1 MPNGNKKRTVL
12 KLGIIATVAALVSA
26 CAPAQTSYHPSGN
39 GIIDVVVPY
48 GTGGGTDT
56 WARFITPYF
65 ATMQEDVNR
74 YQIENIPGG
83 ESITGTNAYVETG
96 VGTGEQVLVA
106 SATTYFQN
114 MLNHPA
120 AQFKFDEMEPLV
132 FNGTGAVLW
141 TNGKSGINSVED
153 LIYRDEESLFGGM
166 SATGLDLVPLL
177 ALEALGAPVKGV
189 FGMEGR
195 GPSRLATQRGE
206 TDLDFQTTASYLSQV
221 EPFVEIGEARP
232 LFSVGIL
239 EDGVVVRDPNVPDI
253 PTFAEIYEKYGG
265 KTEEQRKAYE
275 AYQAFVTPGFFFQK
289 GLWANAGT
297 DPKVLEQYD
306 NMVINLK
313 EDDHFY
319 EAAESALGGYHLLS
333 GKENREAFRRSL
345 QLAPEIMN
353 YTNELLA
360 TKYGAPVNEVKK
372 S

>member
-1 MPNGNKKRTVL
+1 MLTSIRKSTVF
-12 KLGIIATVAALVSA
+12 KLGIVATVTAVLSA
-26 CAPAQTSYHPSGN
+26 CAPAQTSYHPSGH

-83 ESITGTNAYVETG
+83 ESITGTNSYVKTG

-120 AQFKFDEMEPLV
+120 AEFNFSEMEPLV

-141 TNGKSGINSVED
+141 TNGESGINSVED
-153 LIYRDEESLFGGM
+153 LIFREEQSLFGGM

-177 ALEALGAPVKGV
+177 ALEALGAPVKAV

-195 GPSRLATQRGE
+195 GPSRLAVQRGE

-221 EPFVEIGEARP
+221 QPYVETGEAVP
-232 LFSVGIL
+232 LFSIGIL
-239 EDGVVVRDPNVPDI
+239 DGDEVVRDPNIPDI
-253 PTFAEIYEKYGG
+253 PTFAEVYEKYGG
-265 KTEEQRKAYE
+265 KTESQRKAYE
-275 AYQAFVTPGFFFQK
+275 AYQSFVTPGFFFQK
-289 GLWANAGT
+289 GLWANADT
-297 DPKVLEQYD
+297 DPEILKQYD
-306 NMVINLK
+306 TMVSDLN
-313 EDDHFY
+313 EDDKFY
-319 EAAESALGGYHLLS
+319 QDAQSALGGYRLLS
-333 GKENREAFRRSL
+333 GQENREAFRRSL
-345 QLAPEIMN
+345 QLDPEIMN
-353 YTNELLA
+353 FTNELLA
-360 TKYGAPVNEVKK
+360 NKYGAPVHELEKP
-372 S
+372 